1 MLRSYWADL
10 HIHTVLS
17 PCAEVEMIPPLIRRQ
32 AAELGL
38 NLIAVTDHNAC
49 HNVEAVI
56 QAFAGSGIH
65 VLPGMELQSREEVHL
80 LCLFDTVG
88 QCQGWQRRVLSKMPS
103 LANREKIWGPQF
115 IVNEAG
121 ELLAQE
127 ERLLMASVDLAL
139 EQIVEG
145 VNAGG
150 GMVVPAHVDRP
161 AFSLLS
167 NLGWIPEGLPVE
179 ALEVT
184 SHFVPE
190 QGYRRWPQLRSWNL
204 IVGGDAHRLKEM
216 QRRTLFIMEAPRIEE
231 IHRALRREEGREVV
245 VEWPS
250 A

>member
-1 MLRSYWADL
+1 VLRSYRADL

-17 PCAEVEMIPPLIRRQ
+17 PCAEVEMIPPLIRRR

-38 NLIAVTDHNAC
+38 DLIAVTDHNAC
-49 HNVEAVI
+49 HNVEAVV
-56 QAFAGSGIH
+56 QAFVGSGIH

-80 LCLFDTVG
+80 LCLFDTVV
-88 QCQGWQRRVLSKMPS
+88 QCQGWQQKVLTQMPS
-103 LANREKIWGPQF
+103 LANRENLWGPQF
-115 IVNEAG
+115 IVNEEG

-127 ERLLMASVDLAL
+127 ERLLMTSVDLAL
-139 EQIVEG
+139 EQIVEE

-167 NLGWIPEGLPVE
+167 NLGWIPEGLAVE

-190 QGYRRWPQLRSWNL
+190 EGYRRWPQLRSWNL
-204 IVGGDAHRLKEM
+204 IVGGDAHRLNEM
-216 QRRTLFIMEAPRIEE
+216 QRRTLFLIAAPRIEE
-231 IHRALRREEGREVV
+231 IHLALRREGGREVI